1 MSNLF
6 VREIVGN
13 AGGDLRLPADDTE
26 LATAT
31 TRLDTQL
38 QTIGASFKY
47 DRVVAWV
54 ETTDGGTPRTLNCL
68 VERFT
73 YDSGSGDEECPSS
86 SETQT
91 MTAAIET
98 AIEAYDSPNTT
109 VGSQDVH
116 IFASVPLIWDRDTS
130 GGFVYPTNATDDV
143 VVGSFSAPAGKWF
156 NDGDMVLGGSTMVGT
171 EVLRSAGHIR
181 IEGGT
186 LMAEDSSV
194 PIAVTAGHGEFW
206 VEDISPP
213 IPKFTNDTPSDND
226 LIYVG
231 GLGPSLPGISQI
243 IHVDKTSASYTADGT
258 PQHPYNAI
266 ASGIA
271 AATALTP
278 SASNPILL
286 LIYPGVYS
294 EAITTAD
301 GYVYFAGFSRE
312 STIIRQTSG
321 SSPPLTLADAPTS
334 FFNLTFEVAEG
345 THTGRIV
352 LCNTSLSSGKVRF
365 INCAILCTS
374 TGSPSNNYFSVTSTA
389 QLDLE
394 FHECFF
400 SNNDKTQPIYRN
412 DGTASVQ
419 QGFYDCD
426 FFGTFYD
433 GNSHSSSTLQVYQ
446 SSFESSNTSSTTGTV
461 YVGTSRTDWFEFH
474 GCKIVN
480 TSTTGPAVY
489 GGTALNKTTFSDC
502 YFSGGSSYYDIVGA
516 SGYRPSIG
524 NCRFTRG
531 NSLVVPPDG
540 IAYVG
545 SGVLDVPYFQ
555 SIESAITCI
564 NATTSGKFRVVLL
577 EDQTLAAQLTA
588 VGASCNVIFDGRNT
602 HTIDRAGATII
613 QVGASVTNQ
622 FLGLQLRGEIIVNGN
637 GAKLYFE
644 ESRLEGRVLCSGSDA
659 NAVVRAHDSDFVG
672 TSAYTSPLYINY
684 GSGSFGAV
692 YYSGCYLEGYTGN
705 AAVLYGVDG
714 SSNTVNFD
722 ALYMERTKCFH
733 GSLGTNNPFG
743 GTGQGGSPPVNN
755 YYAHHCVF
763 NQEPDVASPTYLAN
777 QIDTGQ
783 RNNCIDP
790 DGDYTWL
797 VAW

>member
-6 VREIVGN
+6 VRDIVGN

-38 QTIGASFKY
+38 QTIGSSFKY

-54 ETTDGGTPRTLNCL
+54 ETTDGGSAPRTLNCL
-68 VERFT
+68 IERFT
-73 YDSGSGDEECPSS
+73 YDSGGGDEECPSA

-156 NDGDMVLGGSTMVGT
+156 NDGDMVLGGATMVGA

-186 LMAEDSSV
+186 LMAEASSV
-194 PIAVTAGHGEFW
+194 PLAVTAGHGEFW

-213 IPKFTNDTPSDND
+213 IPKFTDDTPSDND

-258 PQHPYNAI
+258 PQHPYNSI
-266 ASGIA
+266 ASAIA

-321 SSPPLTLADAPTS
+321 TSPPLTLADAPTS

-345 THTGRIV
+345 THTGKIV
-352 LCNTSLSSGKVRF
+352 YCDTNLSGGKVRF
-365 INCAILCTS
+365 VNCAVLCTS
-374 TGSPSNNYFSVTSTA
+374 TYSPSSNYFHVASGA
-389 QLDLE
+389 DINLE
-394 FHECFF
+394 FHECLL
-400 SNNDKTQPIYRN
+400 SNNDRAQVIYRC
-412 DGTASVQ
+412 DGYSPVLQ
-419 QGFYDCD
+419 RFYDCD
-426 FFGTFYD
+426 FRGALYD
-433 GNSHSSSTLQVYQ
+433 GNSNTSSYLQVYQ
-446 SSFESSNTSSTTGTV
+446 TDLESSNTSTGTV
-461 YVGTSRTDWFEFH
+461 YLVYRTLWNEFH

-480 TSTTGPAVY
+480 TYSSGMAVY
-489 GGTALNKTTFSDC
+489 GWNALSKTLFAGC
-502 YFSGGSSYYDIVGA
+502 KFQGGSSGYDVS
-516 SGYRPSIG
+516 SGDGRHPIFK
-524 NCRFTRG
+524 NCSFARG
-531 NSLVVPPDG
+531 NSLIIPPDC

-545 SGVLDVPYFQ
+545 SGVLPVPYFKN
-555 SIESAITCI
+555 IPDAINCI
-564 NATTSGKFRVVLL
+564 NNITSYTEFRIVLL
-577 EDQTLAAQLTA
+577 EDQTLGAQLTA
-588 VGASCNVIFDGRNT
+588 TGSGRNVIFDGRNT
-602 HTIDRAGATII
+602 HTINRAGGRII
-613 QVGASVTNQ
+613 QVGTSMTNQ
-622 FLGLQLRGEIIVNGN
+622 FVGIQLKGEIYITG
-637 GAKLYFE
+637 GAANLYFE
-644 ESRLEGRVLCSGSDA
+644 ESRLEGRIQAFSS
-659 NAVVRAHDSDFVG
+659 NTSTNIRAHDSDFVG
-672 TSAYTSPLYINY
+672 DSTYTSPLYINVDGANFGGIY
-684 GSGSFGAV
+684 FSGCFLKGHTGYGAVDYETDGSG
-692 YYSGCYLEGYTGN
+692 
-705 AAVLYGVDG
+705 
-714 SSNTVNFD
+714 NTWNFD
-722 ALYMERTKCFH
+722 KLYMERTKCFH
-733 GSLGTNNPFG
+733 GSLGTNNPFS
-743 GTGQGGSPPVNN
+743 GTGRGASPPVDN

-763 NQEPDVASPTYLAN
+763 NQEPDVASPTYLSN